1 MEQDLLLEIGT
12 EEIPARFIPG
22 ALDALKGL
30 AKERFQQSRLQY
42 REIETAG
49 TPRRLA
55 LLIFGISPFQSDK
68 TENIMGPPK
77 QAAFSED
84 GRPNKVALGFSKAK
98 GVGVEEL
105 EFIET
110 PKGVYL
116 GIKKIIK
123 GLPAAVVLSELLPQL
138 ILDLPFPKFM
148 RWGSSSFRF
157 ARPIHWI
164 VALLGDRVIPF
175 SLEGISSGHRTFG
188 HRFMAPEAI
197 SLKGA
202 GDYVSQ
208 LRQAQVIVDPKERED
223 LLQKSVETLAGQ
235 AQGRVLADPE
245 LLQEVNFLVEFPEP
259 VSGRFDPDFLKLPPE
274 VLITSMKE
282 HQRYFPMID
291 EQGDLLPCFI
301 AVNNTRVKDTRRVVQ
316 GHEKVLRARLSDA
329 QFFFKEDL
337 KKPLSEKVAALKTV
351 VFHSRLGTSFEKVE
365 RITELAAYLSRN
377 LAPEK
382 EEMVRR
388 CALLCKAD
396 LTSLMVG
403 EFPTLQG
410 VMGREYALRS
420 GEKEETAQGILEHYL
435 PAAVGSQLPRT
446 TTGALVGLADR
457 LDTLVGFFGLGQ
469 IPTGSAD
476 PYALRRQAQAL
487 ILILWDKGYS
497 LSLSKV
503 LEQALIPYS
512 GRFKE
517 NAATIKQNL
526 WDFFALRLQY
536 LLESEGIGRE
546 TLEAVLATE
555 WDDFC
560 EVKLRAQAL
569 QEFQEHPDFPSLA
582 IGCKRALNILKG
594 MSPSDAGKVTPEL
607 LIEPQEKELFQKV
620 QEKQADLE
628 RLFRQK
634 GYTEYLLHLAQLRP
648 TIDAFFDQ
656 VLVMAPEEKIK
667 NNRLALLF
675 QLTSLFGRFALFSKF
690 SSSS

>member
-1 MEQDLLLEIGT
+1 MFEIGT

-22 ALDALKGL
+22 ALEAMKEL
-30 AKERFQQSRLQY
+30 AQERFQQSRLQH
-42 REIETAG
+42 REIKTVG

-55 LLIFGISPFQSDK
+55 LLIFGLPPFQSDK

-77 QAAFSED
+77 QAAFSLD
-84 GRPNKVALGFSKAK
+84 GRPTKVALGFAKAK
-98 GVGVEEL
+98 GVNVEEL

-116 GIKKIIK
+116 GLTKIIK

-138 ILDLPFPKFM
+138 IIDLPFPKFM
-148 RWGSSSFRF
+148 RWGNSSFRF

-175 SLEGISSGHRTFG
+175 SLEGISSGHQTYG

-223 LLQKSVETLAGQ
+223 LLQKSVEALAGQ
-235 AQGRVLADPE
+235 FKGRVLADPE
-245 LLQEVNFLVEFPEP
+245 LVQEVNFLIEFPEP
-259 VSGRFDPDFLKLPPE
+259 VCGRFDPDFLKLPPE

-282 HQRYFPMID
+282 HQRYFPMVD
-291 EQGDLLPCFI
+291 GHGDLLPCFI
-301 AVNNTRVKDTRRVVQ
+301 AVNNTRVKDTRHVVQ
-316 GHEKVLRARLSDA
+316 GHEKVLLARLSDA

-365 RITELAAYLSRN
+365 RIIELAAYLSRN

-382 EEMVRR
+382 ESMIRR

-410 VMGREYALRS
+410 IMGREYALRS
-420 GEKEETAQGILEHYL
+420 GEEEETAQGIFEHYL
-435 PAAVGSQLPRT
+435 PVSVGSALPRT
-446 TTGALVGLADR
+446 ITGALVGLADR

-476 PYALRRQAQAL
+476 PYALRRQAQAV
-487 ILILWDKGYS
+487 ILILWDKGYP
-497 LSLSKV
+497 LSLKKV

-512 GRFKE
+512 GRFQEK
-517 NAATIKQNL
+517 AATIKQNL
-526 WDFFALRLQY
+526 RDFFALRLQY
-536 LLESEGIGRE
+536 LLEGEGIGRE
-546 TLEAVLATE
+546 TIEAVLATE

-560 EVKLRAQAL
+560 EVKLRTQAL

-620 QEKQADLE
+620 QEKQAELE
-628 RLFRQK
+628 SLFRQK
-634 GYTEYLLHLAQLRP
+634 GYAEYLLHLAQLRP

-656 VLVMAPEEKIK
+656 VLVMAPDEKIK

-675 QLTSLFGRFALFSKF
+675 QLTSLFNRFALFSKF